1 MKRWPWISLLLIVAL
16 LAVSVMGCN
25 PKPKNDLE
33 RVLSA
38 KKIVVGTSADYPPF
52 EFVDE
57 NGKYDGFD
65 IKVMEEIARRL
76 GVTVEWQDIAF
87 DGLIG
92 ALQAGK
98 IDAIIAAMSATEE
111 REKQVDFTQNYFIG
125 ADAILVAEGANITI
139 NKPEDMGSYK
149 IGVQR
154 GTLHETWVKDNLA
167 GAQVS
172 SYERAEQAIMDLK
185 SGRVDVVA
193 MDYYASLAFINQ
205 GGIKLALK
213 TDLAGEHMA
222 IAVREGSVELRD
234 KLNEIIDKMQAE
246 GLIDQLAMQYLGG
259 Q

>member
-1 MKRWPWISLLLIVAL
+1 MKRWTFLSLLLVVAL
-16 LAVSVMGCN
+16 LAVTAVGCQ

-33 RVLSA
+33 RILAA

-98 IDAIIAAMSATEE
+98 IDAIIAAMSATPE
-111 REKQVDFTQNYFIG
+111 REQQVDFTQNYFLG
-125 ADAILVAEGANITI
+125 GDAILVAEGSNVNITE
-139 NKPEDMGSYK
+139 PQDMANYK

-154 GTLHETWVKDNLA
+154 GTIHETWVKENLS
-167 GAQVS
+167 GAEVS

-185 SGRVDVVA
+185 SGRVDIVA
-193 MDYYASLAFINQ
+193 MDYYASLAFVNQ
-205 GGIKLALK
+205 GGIRLALK

-222 IAVREGSVELRD
+222 VAVREGSVELRD
-234 KLNEIIDKMQAE
+234 KLNEIISQMQAE
-246 GLIDQLAMQYLGG
+246 GVIDQLAVQYLGG